1 MLVRDSIP
9 VPTSGGNS
17 FPPRS
22 PWLHRATDSLTLAA
36 RWLSSVRLFGGSA
49 RNVDS
54 GGIRPRF
61 FPFHILLSAE
71 RKPNIHRT
79 SRRSEPSPIAGS
91 LPCLRRHCAPSKPN
105 VTSRSRRPRVWTD
118 ANAPPV
124 SRPAGPRSTTP
135 SAASSPSVSTN
146 GSRPPPAEMNRRIQT
161 KAVCHCS
168 QAVRRRAGDNPP
180 MRIRRA
186 IISATRHAPHAC
198 LGGQACHPTVCH
210 CSQAARRRAG
220 DNPPMRTRRAIISA
234 MRHALHACLGGQAC
248 HPANLEQ
255 RMSLFRRNRHI
266 HRTTG
271 KGSPRSH
278 GGAAMVRRSAG
289 GPGWRRFVCSPTWRG
304 GRWRRIRCRGASPG
318 SVVAARPIRRC
329 LSARPTATIACS
341 RAPCSSRR
349 RIGRRASGPP
359 ISPCDPAPSA
369 SSSSMEAVSTRPPP
383 AACTCWRRRTA
394 NSFSRPARSTNATR
408 CPPRSPAGSFAPK
421 HPAK

>member
-1 MLVRDSIP
+1 
-9 VPTSGGNS
+9 
-17 FPPRS
+17 
-22 PWLHRATDSLTLAA
+22 
-36 RWLSSVRLFGGSA
+36 
-49 RNVDS
+49 
-54 GGIRPRF
+54 
-61 FPFHILLSAE
+61 
-71 RKPNIHRT
+71 
-79 SRRSEPSPIAGS
+79 
-91 LPCLRRHCAPSKPN
+91 LRRHCAPSKPN

-220 DNPPMRTRRAIISA
+220 DNPPMRTRRAIISAMRHALHACLGGQACHPIKADAVCHCSQAVRRRAGDNPPMRTRREIISA

>member
-198 LGGQACHPTVCH
+198 LGGQACHP
-210 CSQAARRRAG
+210 
-220 DNPPMRTRRAIISA
+220 
-234 MRHALHACLGGQAC
+234 
-248 HPANLEQ
+248 ANLEQ